1 MSSAP
6 SSPSNVQCMYLGI
19 GQTSK
24 TTSEA
29 KDRGP
34 LVCLSFFFFSLCLV
48 TTFLSLDSFFFFLS
62 LVSFLT
68 LFCLVSRLLFSSL
81 LSLLFSSLLLL
92 SFFSP
97 PSLLPSFPS
106 LPSLFLTTP
115 PLYLY
120 RFFFSP
126 HPTFSTF
133 TPLPDSTPLPH
144 LQQKLHRLLHHK
156 NNSFYSCL
164 SLGPLLLSSS
174 PSACIHSPSH
184 SFTHTHAQHYQTT
197 TMKDDTLSFKEKYLR
212 LRERFDRV
220 STTQRQYTNDLQAAR
235 VKTRKLREENKAFF
249 FPISIYEC
257 FCFVISQYV
266 HSRMQADACYTLL
279 CFIFNSHLLDLLS
292 EIQQMTGSGPSS
304 DSDTSMEDLSDL
316 DDDEDEEMN
325 EEGLSGDKHH
335 HHINHHSHHRGRT
348 YRKTTD
354 STRKEQRL
362 ISLYTLS
369 FCCIYRNGLIV
380 VDRVLSFLSRPT
392 LTAP

>member
-220 STTQRQYTNDLQAAR
+220 STVTYYT
-235 VKTRKLREENKAFF
+235 
-249 FPISIYEC
+249 FPPYPPYHRNHNIKELP
-257 FCFVISQYV
+257 FVIIFYYYLFLFLP
-266 HSRMQADACYTLL
+266 C
-279 CFIFNSHLLDLLS
+279 CFALYSAHTTFDLPFLS
-292 EIQQMTGSGPSS
+292 LPSS
-304 DSDTSMEDLSDL
+304 LL
-316 DDDEDEEMN
+316 PF
-325 EEGLSGDKHH
+325 
-335 HHINHHSHHRGRT
+335 
-348 YRKTTD
+348 D
-354 STRKEQRL
+354 STFPFTPLPFRL
-362 ISLYTLS
+362 SASSPFPFSTLD
-369 FCCIYRNGLIV
+369 N
-380 VDRVLSFLSRPT
+380 PT
-392 LTAP
+392 PVCFYSSSEGKQ